1 MINFKTNSKGNFMKF
16 GKILKAYFLS
26 FALVLTAQQ
35 TVAAQ
40 ENKSAQEA
48 VSQAEKNTAEQ
59 QTAQAGV
66 KETPTLASKAFV
78 KIDKIRTLRK
88 IKTTKR

>member
-1 MINFKTNSKGNFMKF
+1 MKL
-16 GKILKAYFLS
+16 GKFLKAYFLS
-26 FALVLTAQQ
+26 FALIFVA
-35 TVAAQ
+35 AAQ

-66 KETPTLASKAFV
+66 KDDTNASEQSVRQDRQNPDAEENQNGEG
-78 KIDKIRTLRK
+78 
-88 IKTTKR
+88 